1 MDSEPRDLTDSA
13 PAAGHG
19 MPTADAAPA
28 GPSTLDLCLLAITMA
43 GREQGVDLER
53 DDLRLKTGQVPSPAA
68 LAEWVATAGLW
79 CRAARMS
86 WRALLKLESAG
97 SVVLLM
103 RDGSAALLAKPD
115 PVRNVVWLKDPS
127 IQVEQDGVPVDELRI
142 SQMWSGEVLLI
153 RPDRAGRV
161 DNDPWNFGW
170 VAKVVLAERSIIR
183 DITLGSI
190 VLAFLSVVP
199 PLLTMIVIN
208 KVVGYK
214 VMSTLIMATA
224 VLLVA
229 MVYEALLGY
238 VRRQLTAIIAL
249 RLDLK
254 ISLFMFRR
262 LLGLSIDYFERTPTG
277 TINYLLAQTQKV
289 RAFVTGKMM
298 STIFD
303 LVNLIVVLPLLFW
316 MSVPLA
322 WMVLALGGIMALIIA
337 VFIGPVRRVYAR
349 YMEAEV
355 KKGTILI
362 ETLHGMR
369 TIKSLA
375 LEPTQ
380 RDAWDRRAAEAA
392 HWRRRLDDLSNW
404 PETLVTPIDNLMTR
418 GVLMIG
424 AYMSISGDSTSVGAI
439 VAFMMISGRVSGP
452 LTSMAKLLQD
462 LEEVRSGVSLSGL
475 VLNNRPEV
483 INPGV
488 GLRPRFEGAISFRDV
503 KFTYPGSKNRALD
516 GVSFDVPAGTVLGVV
531 GRSGSGKSTITR
543 LLQGINREYEGQI
556 KMDAVDLR
564 EINLSHLRRSFGV
577 VLQENF
583 LFRGSVRENLLA
595 GRTGLTLTDAVR
607 AARLAGAEEFI
618 ERMSM
623 GYETIVEEGSPNLS
637 GGQRQRL
644 AIARALIHDPRLLIL
659 DEATSA
665 LDPESEALVNANIS
679 RIAANRTMVIVSH
692 RLSSLVDS
700 DQILVMDRGKV
711 MDIGP
716 HAQLLETCTVYRQ
729 LWQQQNRHM
738 ESFRS
743 GRKPGG
749 PMSGA
754 PMSGVPVSGPPA
766 SGALVQ
772 GG

>member
-1 MDSEPRDLTDSA
+1 MDSNTRDLPA
-13 PAAGHG
+13 PLPEGV
-19 MPTADAAPA
+19 PA
-28 GPSTLDLCLLAITMA
+28 GLTPLELRLQAIIMA
-43 GREQGVDLER
+43 GREQGVDLDREE
-53 DDLRLKTGQVPSPAA
+53 LRLQPGQSPSPAA
-68 LAEWVATAGLW
+68 LVEWIALAGLW
-79 CRAARMS
+79 CRAVRMD
-86 WRALLKLESAG
+86 WRALLKLTAAG

-103 RDGSAALLAKPD
+103 KDGSAALMARPD
-115 PVRNVVWLKDPS
+115 AVRNVVWLKDPS
-127 IQVEQDGVPVDELRI
+127 ITTEQEGVPVDELRI
-142 SQMWSGEVLLI
+142 AQLWAGEVLLV
-153 RPDRAGRV
+153 RPDREGRT
-161 DNDPWNFGW
+161 DNEPWNFMW
-170 VAKVVLAERSIIR
+170 LARVVMAERTIIR
-183 DITLGSI
+183 DITLGSV

-199 PLLTMIVIN
+199 PLLTMIVLD

-214 VMSTLIMATA
+214 VMSTLAMVSG
-224 VLLVA
+224 VLIVA
-229 MVYEALLGY
+229 MIYETVLGY
-238 VRRQLTAIIAL
+238 VRRQLTAVIAL

-254 ISLFMFRR
+254 MSLFIFRR

-277 TINYLLAQTQKV
+277 QISYLIGQSQKV
-289 RAFVTGKMM
+289 RSFVTGKMM

-303 LVNLIVVLPLLFW
+303 MVNLIVVLPLLFW
-316 MSVPLA
+316 MSTSLA
-322 WMVLALGGIMALIIA
+322 WMVLAFGGSMALVIA
-337 VFIGPVRRVYAR
+337 LFIGPVRRVYAR

-355 KKGTILI
+355 RKGTILV

-375 LEPTQ
+375 LEPAQ

-392 HWRRRLDDLSNW
+392 HWRRRLDDISNW
-404 PETLVTPIDNLMTR
+404 PETLVTPLEMLMTR
-418 GVLMIG
+418 GVLLIG
-424 AYMSISGDSTSVGAI
+424 AYMTINGESSSVGSLM
-439 VAFMMISGRVSGP
+439 AFMMISGRVASP
-452 LTSMAKLLQD
+452 LMSMAKLLQD
-462 LEEVRSGVSLSGL
+462 LEEVRAGVGMVGL

-483 INPGV
+483 ANPSV

-503 KFTYPGSKNRALD
+503 KFSYPGTKARALD
-516 GVSFDVPAGTVLGVV
+516 GISFDVPAGTILGLV
-531 GRSGSGKSTITR
+531 GRSGSGKSTVTR

-556 KMDAVDLR
+556 KIDGVDLR

-583 LFRGSVRENLLA
+583 LFRGSIRENLLA

-618 ERMSM
+618 ERMPM

-700 DQILVMDRGKV
+700 DQILVLDRGKV

-743 GRKPGG
+743 TKKSTSLVPGD
-749 PMSGA
+749 
-754 PMSGVPVSGPPA
+754 
-766 SGALVQ
+766 
-772 GG
+772 